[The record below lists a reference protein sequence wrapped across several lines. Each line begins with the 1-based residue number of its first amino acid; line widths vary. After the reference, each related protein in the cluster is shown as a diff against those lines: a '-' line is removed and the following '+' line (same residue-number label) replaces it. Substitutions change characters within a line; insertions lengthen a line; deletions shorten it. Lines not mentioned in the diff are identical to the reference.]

1 MVDSLSQYPQFHQ
14 DNFGEEFA
22 DDVEE
27 RDAEVVVSVAPV
39 TLVLVESDYVGISHV
54 LWNLTF
60 SLALAKYLM

>member
-1 MVDSLSQYPQFHQ
+1 MMKFHH

-27 RDAEVVVSVAPV
+27 RDAAVIVTIAPV

-54 LWNLTF
+54 LWNLVF
-60 SLALAKYLM
+60 SVALAKYLM